1 MNFLTSEV
9 KTKKNSHLF
18 PNTFLSDFLLTLIT
32 YVAYTNVLF
41 SLTISFSVKL
51 ILLVFCFNAITD
63 GFIEDINIDLLFI
76 KIANS
81 SIKLHNFLSFLTLQ
95 IRELL
100 KNWSLNLRPQMFKA
114 A

>member
-18 PNTFLSDFLLTLIT
+18 PNTFLSDFLLILIT

-51 ILLVFCFNAITD
+51 ILLVFCFNAIAD
-63 GFIEDINIDLLFI
+63 SFIEDIIDLLFI

-81 SIKLHNFLSFLTLQ
+81 SIKLYNFLSFLTLQ

>member
-18 PNTFLSDFLLTLIT
+18 PNTSLSDFLLILIT

-63 GFIEDINIDLLFI
+63 SFIEDIIDLLFI

-81 SIKLHNFLSFLTLQ
+81 SIKLYNFLSFLTLQ